1 MGDLGSSCRTVI
13 DGAGCDHVWCEA
25 GMTLHSEELAS
36 VMGGVPLSPASS
48 LIQLSSPGALGTADS
63 SVLAQIH
70 LDDLA
75 DHLGP
80 TFLTFPR
87 SLIQN
92 KDGKEPFRTPFVI
105 SINQTTFLVFSA
117 LTTSGECS
125 WTDFHQFEIA

>member
-25 GMTLHSEELAS
+25 GMTLHSELAS
-36 VMGGVPLSPASS
+36 VVGGVPRSAPSS
-48 LIQLSSPGALGTADS
+48 RVQLSSPGAPGTAGS

-75 DHLGP
+75 GHLGP
-80 TFLTFPR
+80 TFLIFPH

-92 KDGKEPFRTPFVI
+92 KEGKEPFRTPFVI

-125 WTDFHQFEIA
+125 WTDFHQFGIA